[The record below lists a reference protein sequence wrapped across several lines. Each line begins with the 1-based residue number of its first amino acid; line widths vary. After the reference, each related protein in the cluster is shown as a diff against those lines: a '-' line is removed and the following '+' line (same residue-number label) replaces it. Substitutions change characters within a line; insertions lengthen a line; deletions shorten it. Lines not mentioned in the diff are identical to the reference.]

1 MKGHKDDDGLEH
13 LDEEGLRTGIFQLV
27 EERAQGDLSN
37 MWEYLRGGYEEM
49 QSSFF
54 QWCLASGPEA
64 KGTTCSHRSF

>member
-37 MWEYLRGGYEEM
+37 VWEYL
-49 QSSFF
+49 
-54 QWCLASGPEA
+54 
-64 KGTTCSHRSF
+64 